1 VVHHKK
7 RLIYNPGEKNPHRS
21 RTFFLNHDTV
31 STMSMMDKGR
41 EKKNA
46 GNQTLKFV
54 HCDLLSQRQDNPV
67 RGQHGVVA

>member
-54 HCDLLSQRQDNPV
+54 HCEFIESAAGYFCTRTA
-67 RGQHGVVA
+67 GVVA